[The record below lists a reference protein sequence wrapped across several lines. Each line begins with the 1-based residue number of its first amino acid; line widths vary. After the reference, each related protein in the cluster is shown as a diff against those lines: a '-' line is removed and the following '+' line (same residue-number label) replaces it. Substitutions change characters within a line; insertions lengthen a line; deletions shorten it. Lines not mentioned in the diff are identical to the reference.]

1 VRVQRRR
8 FDGMIHG
15 FFDMGPASAAARA
28 AVEETCALFAEAL
41 HP

>member
-1 VRVQRRR
+1 VRR

-15 FFDMGPASAAARA
+15 FFDMGPVSLAARE
-28 AVEETCALFAEAL
+28 AVEETCRLFGEVL